1 VTTSGHVDRLPPF
14 VIDLYVHA
22 APDLI
27 ERVDDDLALAVSLR
41 DSGITA
47 AVHRNHFTSTAE
59 RAHLVTAATG
69 YPLLDALICSEAVGG
84 LNPVAVDHA
93 LRMGAA
99 WIGLPTLS
107 AHHHRARSSAV
118 PSAARTGVGFGPG
131 RLRLTDVDGQLLS
144 EVGEI
149 VELARAADVPINVG
163 YSSFA
168 ECRQLL
174 LPRRLGSARF
184 VVTNP
189 LTTPGWSLEE
199 LASAAT
205 GALFVELTAFS
216 LFLEQRR
223 GASDRWL
230 ADARAIIST
239 VGIDH
244 VVLTSDSG
252 IRGAPASAEL
262 LENACRQ
269 LTSVGLS
276 DDQLESLVGH
286 TPARLIRW
294 PSQGPG

>member
-1 VTTSGHVDRLPPF
+1 MPRALDGLPPF

-27 ERVDDDLALAVSLR
+27 ERVDDDLALAVNLR
-41 DSGITA
+41 DTGITA

-59 RAHLVTAATG
+59 RAHLVAAATG
-69 YPLLDALICSEAVGG
+69 YPLLGALICSDVIGG

-107 AHHHRARSSAV
+107 AHHHRARTSAV
-118 PSAARTGVGFGPG
+118 PSPARAGVTFGPG
-131 RLRLTDVDGQLLS
+131 QLRLTDVDGQLRS
-144 EVGEI
+144 EVGDI
-149 VELARAADVPINVG
+149 VELARAAGVPVNVG

-174 LPRRLGSARF
+174 VPHRFGSVTF

-189 LTTPGWSLEE
+189 LTTPGWTLQE

-205 GALFVELTAFS
+205 GGLVVELTAFS
-216 LFLEQRR
+216 LFIEQRR

-239 VGIDH
+239 IGIDH
-244 VVLTSDSG
+244 VVLSSDSG
-252 IRGAPASAEL
+252 IRGAPRSAEL
-262 LENACRQ
+262 LAIACGQ
-269 LTSVGLS
+269 LASAGLT
-276 DDQLESLVGH
+276 DDHLESLVGH

-294 PSQGPG
+294 PRHVAD